1 MEGLGLENIFGEEDL
16 GDTLFT
22 EPEET
27 SETEVKESGKEDA
40 TSDAKENDNTTT
52 EAVDSET
59 LFEEEQ
65 PESVGSGQEKEE
77 EEDATPEKDDGTSPT
92 DFYSSI
98 ASALAE
104 EGVFLNS
111 EDEAI
116 KNVSTPEDFVNL
128 FEAEVEARL
137 DARQRRIS
145 QALSDGVEPT
155 DIRKYESTLNFIA
168 SVTDDMLS
176 EESDKGE
183 QLRKNILYQD
193 FLNKGYT
200 PEKAQKMTERAF
212 DSGTDVED
220 AKEALQSNKEFFQSA
235 YNRLLQN
242 ARNQAEAEKAERKK
256 QAEKLQNSIMKDK
269 SLFGD
274 LDIDFN
280 TRKKVYESIAKP
292 VYRDPERG
300 DLTAIQKY
308 EMEHPGEF
316 LKYAGLI
323 FTLTNGF
330 KDFSSFTKGMVKK
343 QVRKGLRDLENKL
356 NTTKRNTNG
365 GLKMVT
371 TAKEDPESWINGDF
385 KLAL

>member
-77 EEDATPEKDDGTSPT
+77 EEDATPEKDDGTSPN

-137 DARQRRIS
+137 DERQRRIS

-269 SLFGD
+269 NLFGD
-274 LDIDFN
+274 LDIDLN

-365 GLKMVT
+365 SLKMVT

>member
-27 SETEVKESGKEDA
+27 SETEANESGKEDA
-40 TSDAKENDNTTT
+40 TSDVKENDNTTT

-168 SVTDDMLS
+168 GVTDDMLS

-242 ARNQAEAEKAERKK
+242 ARNQAEAEKAERRK

-269 SLFGD
+269 NLFGD

-365 GLKMVT
+365 SLKMVT

>member
-27 SETEVKESGKEDA
+27 SETEVSESGKEDA
-40 TSDAKENDNTTT
+40 TSDVKENDNTTT
-52 EAVDSET
+52 EAVEPET

-65 PESVGSGQEKEE
+65 PESVGSEEEKEE
-77 EEDATPEKDDGTSPT
+77 EEDATPEKDDGTSPN

-220 AKEALQSNKEFFQSA
+220 AKEALQSNREFFQTA
-235 YNRLLQN
+235 YNKLLQN

-269 SLFGD
+269 NLFGD
-274 LDIDFN
+274 LDIDLN

-292 VYRDPERG
+292 IYRDPERG

>member
-40 TSDAKENDNTTT
+40 TSDVKENDNTTT

-269 SLFGD
+269 NLFGD
-274 LDIDFN
+274 LDIDLN

-365 GLKMVT
+365 SLKMVT

>member
-1 MEGLGLENIFGEEDL
+1 MEGLGLENIFGDEDL

-27 SETEVKESGKEDA
+27 SETEANESGKEDA
-40 TSDAKENDNTTT
+40 TSDVKENDNTTT

-116 KNVSTPEDFVNL
+116 KNVSTPEDFVKL

-269 SLFGD
+269 NLFGD
-274 LDIDFN
+274 LDIDLN

-365 GLKMVT
+365 SLKMVT
-371 TAKEDPESWINGDF
+371 TAKEDPESWLNEDF

>member
-27 SETEVKESGKEDA
+27 SETEANESGKEDA
-40 TSDAKENDNTTT
+40 TSDVKENDNTTT

-269 SLFGD
+269 NLFGD

-365 GLKMVT
+365 SLKMVT